1 MSPSDNNL
9 VHQVMLGIASADP
22 NHLQT
27 IELNYNFSY
36 SNQDA
41 PLDDVRTLD
50 ACYTYYETYD
60 CFVQAYASTP
70 VLPLFLT
77 EANYEYENNTGQL
90 PGRLDRMFCAK
101 RRIGR

>member
-27 IELNYNFSY
+27 IELN
-36 SNQDA
+36 
-41 PLDDVRTLD
+41 
-50 ACYTYYETYD
+50 
-60 CFVQAYASTP
+60 
-70 VLPLFLT
+70 
-77 EANYEYENNTGQL
+77 NTGQL